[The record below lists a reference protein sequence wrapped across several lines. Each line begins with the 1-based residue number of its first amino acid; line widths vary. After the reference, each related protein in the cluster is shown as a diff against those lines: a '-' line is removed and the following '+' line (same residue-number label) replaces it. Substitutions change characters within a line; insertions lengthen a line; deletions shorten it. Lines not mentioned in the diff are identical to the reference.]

1 VADSRLGY
9 LCPEMFLT
17 DWGTKVAEALFCE
30 KEVSIAF
37 LRRLKRVV
45 APTVPPPLT
54 EEVFYE
60 DL

>member
-1 VADSRLGY
+1 
-9 LCPEMFLT
+9 MFLT
-17 DWGTKVAEALFCE
+17 DWGTKVEEALFCE

-45 APTVPPPLT
+45 APTVAPPLT
-54 EEVFYE
+54 DEVFYE

>member
-1 VADSRLGY
+1 
-9 LCPEMFLT
+9 MFLT
-17 DWGTKVAEALFCE
+17 DWGTKVEEALFCE

-37 LRRLKRVV
+37 LRMLKRVV
-45 APTVPPPLT
+45 APTVAPLT